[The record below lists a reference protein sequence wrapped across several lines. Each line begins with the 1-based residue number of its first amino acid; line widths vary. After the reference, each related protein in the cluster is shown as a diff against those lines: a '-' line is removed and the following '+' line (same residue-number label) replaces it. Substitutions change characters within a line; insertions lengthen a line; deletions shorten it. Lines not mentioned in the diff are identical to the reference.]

1 MQNTIKI
8 ADYNGYFP
16 KKLTNFIFPERYIMK
31 YKFVVVLFV
40 FAFAN
45 SSEAYSFKKMTF
57 PIQVFLLHA
66 IIEH

>member
-1 MQNTIKI
+1 MVT
-8 ADYNGYFP
+8 FP
-16 KKLTNFIFPERYIMK
+16 QKNISKLIFSEKYIMEN
-31 YKFVVVLFV
+31 KFCVILFV